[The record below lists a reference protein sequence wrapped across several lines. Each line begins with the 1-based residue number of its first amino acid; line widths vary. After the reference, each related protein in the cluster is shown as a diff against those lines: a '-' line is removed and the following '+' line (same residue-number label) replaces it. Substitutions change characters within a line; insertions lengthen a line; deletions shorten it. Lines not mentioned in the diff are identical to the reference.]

1 MLKFKYFISVEKDE
15 SVEEAFITKVNRV
28 RGGKVQRRKPVSTR
42 PGYRIQSGKLV
53 RMSSTE
59 KRKRHLAQVKAAR
72 KRKPM
77 ISRILR
83 KRAVSLKRRTS
94 AGIK

>member
-1 MLKFKYFISVEKDE
+1 MISFKEFFELDE
-15 SVEEAFITKVNRV
+15 AQWKRVNRI
-28 RGGKVQRRKPVSTR
+28 RSGKVQRRKMISQR
-42 PGYRIQSGKLV
+42 PGYRIQAGKLV
-53 RMSSTE
+53 RMSAAE
-59 KRKRHLAQVKAAR
+59 KRKRHLAQIKAAR

-83 KRAVSLKRRTS
+83 KRKISLRRRST

>member
-1 MLKFKYFISVEKDE
+1 MINFKEFLDE
-15 SVEEAFITKVNRV
+15 ATWAKVNRV
-28 RGGKVQRRKPVSTR
+28 RGGKIQRRKLVSMR
-42 PGYRIQSGKLV
+42 PGYRMQDGKLV
-53 RMSSTE
+53 RMTSIE
-59 KRKRHLAQVKAAR
+59 RRKRHLAQIKAAR

-83 KRAVSLKRRTS
+83 KRKISLRRRQS

>member
-1 MLKFKYFISVEKDE
+1 MIGFKEFFELDE
-15 SVEEAFITKVNRV
+15 QSWKKVNRV
-28 RGGKVQRRKPVSTR
+28 RSGKVQRRKMVSKR

-53 RMSSTE
+53 RMSATE
-59 KRKRHLAQVKAAR
+59 KRKRHLAQIKAAR

-83 KRAVSLKRRTS
+83 KRKISLRRRST

>member
-1 MLKFKYFISVEKDE
+1 MISFKEFVELDE
-15 SVEEAFITKVNRV
+15 QSWKRVNRV
-28 RGGKVQRRKPVSTR
+28 RSGQIQRRKMVSQR
-42 PGYRIQSGKLV
+42 PGYRMQNGKLV
-53 RMSSTE
+53 RMSAAE

-77 ISRILR
+77 MSRILR
-83 KRAVSLKRRTS
+83 KRKISIRRRST